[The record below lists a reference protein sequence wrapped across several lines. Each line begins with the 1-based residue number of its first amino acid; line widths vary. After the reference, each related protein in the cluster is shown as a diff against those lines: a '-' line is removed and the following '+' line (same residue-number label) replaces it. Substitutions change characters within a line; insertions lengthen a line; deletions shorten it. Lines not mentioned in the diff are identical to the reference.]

1 MELFPNATRIVAK
14 KTTDLCGD
22 FASLGWLA
30 KTSVETPQDYV
41 RRIIAEKGLSHVKV
55 AQRAKQ
61 LGGKLSP
68 GYVNNI
74 IQGHTESPGIDMI
87 YNLSLG
93 LGEPVEDLIA
103 VYLGQVVPWDGGF
116 RKSAFYGL
124 YTEAEKLSESDRR
137 EVKVLIDALKSEI
150 QRRTAKS

>member
-1 MELFPNATRIVAK
+1 MFESTKIIGEKANYLSAAFDRVCLLNRNH
-14 KTTDLCGD
+14 
-22 FASLGWLA
+22 
-30 KTSVETPQDYV
+30 VESPQDYV

-61 LGGKLSP
+61 LGGELSS
-68 GYVNNI
+68 GYVNSI
-74 IQGHTESPGIDMI
+74 IQGHVKSPGIDMI

-93 LGEPVEDLIA
+93 LGEPVEDLLA
-103 VYLGQVVPWDGGF
+103 VYLGRVIPWDSGF

-124 YTEAEKLSESDRR
+124 YTEAEHLNEADRR
-137 EVKVLIDALKSEI
+137 EVKVLIEALKSEI

>member
-1 MELFPNATRIVAK
+1 MLESTKIVGEKDNYLA
-14 KTTDLCGD
+14 DAFGRL
-22 FASLGWLA
+22 LGLA
-30 KTSVETPQDYV
+30 KNSVETPQDYV

-55 AQRAKQ
+55 ANRAKQ